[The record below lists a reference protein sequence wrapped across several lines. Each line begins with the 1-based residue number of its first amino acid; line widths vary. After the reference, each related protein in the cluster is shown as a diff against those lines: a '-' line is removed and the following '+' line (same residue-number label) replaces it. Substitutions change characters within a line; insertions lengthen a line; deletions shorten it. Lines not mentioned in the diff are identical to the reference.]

1 MGGPSSNHD
10 LGLLGIGPVLD
21 DLFPNL
27 QANLIDQAQDVPLS
41 RLCIRSQHEIRGCK
55 GEKMEGVAV
64 DIMGGIEKLSKL
76 FRCPRRICLVNGI
89 YGLTRGHVMSSGS
102 DAADPGND
110 PGKFLHGSPQT
121 EDLKS
126 SQLRD
131 LEVSIFNVPLVV
143 QKNLNLP
150 VSF

>member
-1 MGGPSSNHD
+1 MKG
-10 LGLLGIGPVLD
+10 VTM
-21 DLFPNL
+21 
-27 QANLIDQAQDVPLS
+27 DV
-41 RLCIRSQHEIRGCK
+41 
-55 GEKMEGVAV
+55 
-64 DIMGGIEKLSKL
+64 MGGIEKFPKLLS
-76 FRCPRRICLVNGI
+76 CPRRISLVNGI

-131 LEVSIFNVPLVV
+131 LEVGIFNVSLVV

>member
-1 MGGPSSNHD
+1 
-10 LGLLGIGPVLD
+10 
-21 DLFPNL
+21 
-27 QANLIDQAQDVPLS
+27 
-41 RLCIRSQHEIRGCK
+41 
-55 GEKMEGVAV
+55 
-64 DIMGGIEKLSKL
+64 MGGIEKLSKL
-76 FRCPRRICLVNGI
+76 LCCPRRISLVNGI
-89 YGLTRGHVMSSGS
+89 NGLTRGQMVCRGS
-102 DAADPGND
+102 DAADSGND

-131 LEVSIFNVPLVV
+131 LEVGIFNVSLVV